1 MFNVI
6 KTGQQ
11 FDEYP
16 GVDWIVQGDDGLEVV
31 ISGRIKV
38 GERHI
43 ICSGKVDATKT
54 GSLRDEMTR
63 LYGLMKNHETQPLLA
78 ELHIDEGKGR
88 VLQELLTA

>member
-16 GVDWIVQGDDGLEVV
+16 GVDWIVQEGDGLEVV

-43 ICSGKVDATKT
+43 IYSSKVDATKT
-54 GSLRDEMTR
+54 DNLRDTMTR
-63 LYGLMKNHETQPLLA
+63 LYGLMKNHETQPLLL
-78 ELHIDEGKGR
+78 ETYNIDEGRDLYFKSY
-88 VLQELLTA
+88 